1 MPLKKL
7 PYIALEPLIV
17 ENLSTIEDHLTLEL
31 IKRLRQTRRRGWLTK
46 DELVDIC
53 YWKSPRAIRHI
64 KSNRTGTIKRLT
76 QIAFR
81 SRSEQTK
88 IVEFTKLKGVSVPM
102 ASAILMLTNPKRYGV
117 IDIRVWEVLHS
128 IGTMQTNSR
137 GVNFNFKEWYRY
149 LIILRHYSDK
159 LKGKSQGH

>member
-1 MPLKKL
+1 MPLKNL

-17 ENLSTIEDHLTLEL
+17 ENLSTIEDHNTLEL

-53 YWKSPRAIRHI
+53 YWKSPRVIRHI
-64 KSNRTGTIKRLT
+64 KSNRTDTIKRLT
-76 QIAFR
+76 QIAFH

-88 IVEFTKLKGVSVPM
+88 IVELTKLKGVSVPM

-117 IDIRVWEVLHS
+117 IDIRVWEVMHY

-137 GVNFNFKEWYRY
+137 GVNFNFKEWFSY
-149 LIILRHYSDK
+149 
-159 LKGKSQGH
+159 